1 MWCKKGTEDSY
12 IAFGAH
18 FDHIGEAKEGEDKIF
33 NGADDDA
40 SGVSTVIGLSDYYK
54 GKKPRK
60 GLFLW
65 PLMVKK

>member
-12 IAFGAH
+12 IAFRAH

-54 GKKPRK
+54 KKTRK
-60 GLFLW
+60 DLFYGL
-65 PLMVKK
+65 